1 MKPCVRFAP
10 SPTGEPHLGF
20 ARTALYNFLF
30 ARNKGGRFLLRVED
44 TDLERSKKEHIDQI
58 IRSLEWL
65 GLQWDKEII
74 FQSNRTD
81 NYDKHIQILLDTGKA
96 YRCFA
101 NKIEL
106 QKIREETGSYNYNG
120 LWRGKSDEEITQQ
133 LNEGKPYTVRL
144 KTPSSGSVCFKD
156 MIYGDIVVSNSEID
170 DFIILRSDGSH
181 VYNFTNVI
189 DDKDMDITHVIR
201 GEDHISNTPKQI
213 QIYQALGWGPPKF
226 AHLPMILGEDKKR
239 LSKRH
244 GATSV
249 VSYRD
254 EGYQSEALINY
265 LALLGWNPGTE
276 EEIMNLDQLI
286 SKFDFSRVQKKS
298 AVFDHKKLDWI
309 SSKYL
314 AKQNSNNILKSIRK
328 INPDWG
334 LRKDDAY
341 CIKVINI
348 LRSRCKSLSD
358 IILNSEYFFSV
369 PKFFPDNNI
378 KKIWKDSDKMI
389 IVEIIEL
396 FNHLDSWN
404 KGSLEKLF
412 NEFLNKKAYSFGKV
426 FKPMRFALC
435 GRTNGPSLFEL
446 MEILGEDSS
455 INRLKTAINEFKI
468 DE

>member
-74 FQSNRTD
+74 FQSNRKD
-81 NYDKHIQILLDTGKA
+81 NYNKYIQILLDKGKA

-106 QKIREETGSYNYNG
+106 QKVREETGSYNYNG
-120 LWRGKSDEEITQQ
+120 LWRDKSNEEMTQQ

-144 KTPSSGSVCFKD
+144 KTPNSGSVCFKD
-156 MIYGDIVVSNSEID
+156 MIYGDVVVSNSEID

-276 EEIMNLDQLI
+276 EEIMSLDQLI

-435 GRTNGPSLFEL
+435 GCTNGPSLFEL